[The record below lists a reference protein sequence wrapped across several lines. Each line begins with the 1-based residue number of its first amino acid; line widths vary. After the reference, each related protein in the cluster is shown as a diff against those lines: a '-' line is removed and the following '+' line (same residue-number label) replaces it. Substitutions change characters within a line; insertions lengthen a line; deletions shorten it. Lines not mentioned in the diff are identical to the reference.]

1 MNSRWVSFSIIAGLL
16 LLLTYFLF
24 QSESPD
30 LALRAR
36 MNQALDAFELHD
48 TALDRDVLL
57 VRAGLLTYYDS
68 LAIASRDVLRAAT
81 DLQRGSRTASA
92 EAARLLGPQADALI
106 EVARQKNTA
115 VEYFKSD
122 NALLRNSLAY
132 VVQAAQALRAKATV
146 VEEQSVAA
154 EVGALTTL
162 LLRFIQRPEPEL
174 GKAIEALLDRL
185 PDIPQFQPDLRTLAA
200 HGRLIVQVLPRVDAE
215 LRQVTQGRAITRA
228 RSLRDAMLHHYGRAE
243 VRAQIFR
250 VLLYAAAVLLL
261 GYLGYLFARLQ
272 NNARVLRRVNEDLR
286 LEMAE
291 HQRAETA
298 LRASE
303 ERLRAITESAREA
316 IISID
321 DAGMVVSWNAGAT
334 AMFGR
339 SPEET
344 LGAPFVSL
352 MAPQHQEAYARMR
365 AEWAA
370 NGDCRLD
377 GTTTELNGTR
387 QNGEAFPL
395 EMSLSNWHT
404 AQGAFV
410 TGIIRDLTE
419 RKHLEEK
426 SRQQELQLIQA
437 SKMTALG
444 TLVSGVAHEI
454 NNPNQLVLLN
464 ARLLADVW
472 SDAAAIL
479 DEHAGEQGD
488 FSLGGLPYQEMQ
500 TTVPAL
506 IDDLRDGALRIEAI
520 VGDLKDFA
528 RPGGKGVQTEF
539 SLNDAARRAARLLAH
554 PINKKTTRF
563 QSDLADDLPSVKGNP
578 QQIEQVIV
586 NLVGNALDALPD
598 SGRGI
603 TVSTRWQADERC
615 VVLDVR
621 DEGTGI
627 AQEHLARL
635 CDPFF
640 TTKSGSG
647 GTGLGLAIS
656 SELVRAH
663 GGRLIFESELGR
675 GTLARVALPPAAD
688 VPSVRPPAS
697 E

>member
-1 MNSRWVSFSIIAGLL
+1 MSARWQSVPIIAGLL
-16 LLLTYFLF
+16 ALLTYFLF
-24 QSESPD
+24 ESESPD

-36 MNQALDAFELHD
+36 MSQTLDAFELHD
-48 TALDRDVLL
+48 TALDRDVLS

-68 LAIASRDVLRAAT
+68 LAVAGRDVSRAAT
-81 DLQRGSRTASA
+81 DLQRGFQAASI
-92 EAARLLGPQADALI
+92 EAARSLGPRADALI
-106 EVARQKNTA
+106 EAVRQKA
-115 VEYFKSD
+115 AVVEYFKSD

-146 VEEQSVAA
+146 AEEESVAA

-174 GKAIEALLDRL
+174 GTAIEALLDRL
-185 PDIPQFQPDLRTLAA
+185 PDIPRFQPDLRTLAA

-215 LRQVTQGRAITRA
+215 LRQVIRGPAMAQA
-228 RSLRDAMLHHYGRAE
+228 RSLRDEMMRHYGQAE
-243 VRAQIFR
+243 RRAQLFR
-250 VLLYAAAVLLL
+250 VLLYAAAVMLL

-272 NNARVLRRVNEDLR
+272 RNARDLRHVNEELRR
-286 LEMAE
+286 EMAE
-291 HQRAETA
+291 HQRAEAA

-316 IISID
+316 IVSVD
-321 DAGMVVSWNAGAT
+321 GAGTVVSWNAGAT

-339 SPEET
+339 SPEAA
-344 LGAPFVSL
+344 LGAPFVGL
-352 MAPQHQEAYARMR
+352 MAGRHREAYAGMR

-370 NGDCRLD
+370 SGDCRSN
-377 GTTTELNGTR
+377 GVTTELNGVR
-387 QNGEAFPL
+387 ASGEEFPL
-395 EMSLSNWHT
+395 EMSLASWRT
-404 AQGAFV
+404 AEGAFV

-419 RKHLEEK
+419 RKRLEEK
-426 SRQQELQLIQA
+426 ARQQELQLIQA

-464 ARLLADVW
+464 ARLLADAW

-479 DEHAGEQGD
+479 DEHEREQGD
-488 FSLGGLPYQEMQ
+488 FLLGGLPYREMRD
-500 TTVPAL
+500 TVPAL
-506 IDDLRDGALRIEAI
+506 IDDMRDGALRIEAI

-528 RPGGKGVQTEF
+528 RPGGSAARTEF

-554 PINKKTTRF
+554 PINKKTARF
-563 QSDLADDLPSVKGNP
+563 QIDLAADVPPVKGNP

-586 NLVGNALDALPD
+586 NLVGNALEALPD
-598 SGRGI
+598 ASRGI
-603 TVSTRWQADERC
+603 AVSTRWEADARL
-615 VVLDVR
+615 VVLEVR

-627 AQEHLARL
+627 APEHLARL

-663 GGRLIFESELGR
+663 GGRLIFASELDR
-675 GTLARVALPPAAD
+675 GTLARIELPPAAD
-688 VPSVRPPAS
+688 VPSVRPPAPD
-697 E
+697 

>member
-1 MNSRWVSFSIIAGLL
+1 MRSRWPSVSIIAGLL

-30 LALRAR
+30 LVLRAR
-36 MNQALDAFELHD
+36 LNQALDAFELHD
-48 TALDRDVLL
+48 TTLDRDVLL

-68 LAIASRDVLRAAT
+68 LAVASRDVLRAAT
-81 DLQRGSRTASA
+81 DLQRGIQTASA
-92 EAARLLGPQADALI
+92 EAARLLGPQADALA
-106 EVARQKNTA
+106 EAARQKKTV

-146 VEEQSVAA
+146 AEEQTVAA
-154 EVGALTTL
+154 EVSALTTL

-174 GKAIEALLDRL
+174 GKTIETLLGRL
-185 PDIPQFQPDLRTLAA
+185 PDIPQFQPDLQTLAA
-200 HGRLIVQVLPRVDAE
+200 HGRLIVQVLPRVDTE
-215 LRQVTQGRAITRA
+215 LRQVTQGPAMVQA
-228 RSLRDAMLHHYGRAE
+228 RSLRDAMMRHYGRAE
-243 VRAQIFR
+243 THAQIFR
-250 VLLYAAAVLLL
+250 VLLYAAAVMLL

-272 NNARVLRRVNEDLR
+272 RNARVLHQVNEDLR
-286 LEMAE
+286 REMAE

-298 LRASE
+298 LRTSE
-303 ERLRAITESAREA
+303 ERLCAITESAWEA

-321 DAGMVVSWNAGAT
+321 DVGRVVSWNAGAT
-334 AMFGR
+334 AMFGYA
-339 SPEET
+339 PEEA
-344 LGAPFVSL
+344 LSAPFAGL
-352 MAPQHQEAYARMR
+352 MAAPHQEAYARIR
-365 AEWAA
+365 TAGAIDD
-370 NGDCRLD
+370 NCRL
-377 GTTTELNGTR
+377 GGVTTELNGVR
-387 QNGEAFPL
+387 KNGEEFPL
-395 EMSLSNWHT
+395 EMSLSSWHT

-426 SRQQELQLIQA
+426 TRQQELQLIQA

-479 DEHAGEQGD
+479 DDYAREQGA
-488 FSLGGLPYQEMQ
+488 FLLGGLPYQEMQ

-506 IDDLRDGALRIEAI
+506 IDDLRDSALRIESI

-528 RPGGKGVQTEF
+528 RPGGQGARIEF

-554 PINKKTTRF
+554 PINKKTARF
-563 QSDLADDLPSVKGNP
+563 QIDLADDVPPVKGNP

-586 NLVGNALDALPD
+586 NLLGNALEALPD
-598 SGRGI
+598 ASRGI
-603 TVSTRWQADERC
+603 FVSTRWRADECC

-627 AQEHLARL
+627 APEHLARL

-663 GGRLIFESELGR
+663 GGRLIFESEWGR
-675 GTLARVALPPAAD
+675 GTLARVELPPAAA
-688 VPSVRPPAS
+688 VPPVRPPAP

>member
-419 RKHLEEK
+419 RKRLEEK

-563 QSDLADDLPSVKGNP
+563 QIDLADDLPSVKGNP

>member
-1 MNSRWVSFSIIAGLL
+1 MSSRWQSVAIIAGLL

-36 MNQALDAFELHD
+36 LNQTLDAFELHD

-68 LAIASRDVLRAAT
+68 LAVASRDVLRAT
-81 DLQRGSRTASA
+81 IDLQRGSRAASP
-92 EAARLLGPQADALI
+92 AAAQLLGPQADALT
-106 EVARQKNTA
+106 EAARQKTTV

-132 VVQAAQALRAKATV
+132 VVQAALALRAKATV
-146 VEEQSVAA
+146 AEEQSVAA
-154 EVGALTTL
+154 EVGALATL
-162 LLRFIQRPEPEL
+162 LLRFIQKPEPEL
-174 GKAIEALLDRL
+174 GATIETLLGRL
-185 PDIPQFQPDLRTLAA
+185 PDIPRFQPDLRTLAA
-200 HGRLIVQVLPRVDAE
+200 HGRLIVQVLPRVDTE
-215 LRQVTQGRAITRA
+215 LRQLTQGPAMAQA
-228 RSLRDAMLHHYGRAE
+228 RSLRDAMLRHYGQVE

-250 VLLYAAAVLLL
+250 VLLYAVAVLLL

-272 NNARVLRRVNEDLR
+272 GNARILRRVNEDLR
-286 LEMAE
+286 REMAE

-303 ERLRAITESAREA
+303 ERLRAITESAKEG
-316 IISID
+316 IVSID
-321 DAGMVVSWNAGAT
+321 STGAVVSWNAGAT

-339 SPEET
+339 SPEEAR
-344 LGAPFVSL
+344 GAPFVGL
-352 MAPQHQEAYARMR
+352 MAARHQEAYARMR
-365 AEWAA
+365 AEWAVDGA
-370 NGDCRLD
+370 CRLN
-377 GTTTELNGTR
+377 GVTTELNGAR
-387 QNGEAFPL
+387 KNGEEFPL
-395 EMSLSNWHT
+395 EMSLSSWHT

-419 RKHLEEK
+419 RKRLEEK
-426 SRQQELQLIQA
+426 ARQQELQLIQA

-479 DEHAGEQGD
+479 DEHAREQGE
-488 FSLGGLPYQEMQ
+488 FLLGGLPYGEMQ

-528 RPGGKGVQTEF
+528 RPGGGSVRTEF

-554 PINKKTTRF
+554 PINKKTSRF
-563 QSDLADDLPSVKGNP
+563 QIDLAADVPPVKGNP

-586 NLVGNALDALPD
+586 NLVGNALEALPD
-598 SGRGI
+598 SSRGI
-603 TVSTRWQADERC
+603 FVSTRWRAGERR
-615 VVLDVR
+615 VVLEVR

-627 AQEHLARL
+627 APEHLARL

-663 GGRLIFESELGR
+663 GGRLIFESELGQ
-675 GTLARVALPPAAD
+675 GTLARVELPPAAD
-688 VPSVRPPAS
+688 VPSVRPPAP

>member
-563 QSDLADDLPSVKGNP
+563 QIDLADDLPSVKGNP

>member
-1 MNSRWVSFSIIAGLL
+1 MSALWKPVSIIAGLL
-16 LLLTYFLF
+16 LLLTYLLS
-24 QSESPD
+24 QSRSPD
-30 LALRAR
+30 LALRTR
-36 MNQALDAFELHD
+36 MNEALDAFELHD

-68 LAIASRDVLRAAT
+68 LAVASRDVQRAAT
-81 DLQRGSRTASA
+81 DLQRGSRAASA
-92 EAARLLGPQADALI
+92 EAVRLLGPRADALI
-106 EVARQKNTA
+106 QAARQKTTV

-146 VEEQSVAA
+146 AEERSVAA
-154 EVGALTTL
+154 EVGALATL

-174 GKAIEALLDRL
+174 GAAIETLLGRL
-185 PDIPQFQPDLRTLAA
+185 PDIPSFQPDLRTLAA
-200 HGRLIVQVLPRVDAE
+200 HGRLIVQVLPRVDTE
-215 LRQVTQGRAITRA
+215 LRQLTQGPAIVQA
-228 RSLRDAMLHHYGRAE
+228 RSLRDAMLRHYGRAE
-243 VRAQIFR
+243 ARAQIFR
-250 VLLYAAAVLLL
+250 ILLYAVAVLLL

-272 NNARVLRRVNEDLR
+272 GNARVLRRVNEDLR

-298 LRASE
+298 LRTSE

-316 IISID
+316 IVSVD
-321 DAGMVVSWNAGAT
+321 DAGTVVSWNAGAT
-334 AMFGR
+334 AMFGYA
-339 SPEET
+339 PDEA
-344 LGAPFVSL
+344 LGAPFVGL
-352 MAPQHQEAYARMR
+352 LTARHREEYARR
-365 AEWAA
+365 LAEWSTD
-370 NGDCRLD
+370 GERRLTGTVVELD
-377 GTTTELNGTR
+377 GLR
-387 QNGEAFPL
+387 QDGGEFPL
-395 EMSLSNWHT
+395 EVSLSNWRT
-404 AQGAFV
+404 AQGTFV

-419 RKHLEEK
+419 RKRLEEK
-426 SRQQELQLIQA
+426 ARQQELQLIQA

-454 NNPNQLVLLN
+454 NNPNQLILLN
-464 ARLLADVW
+464 TRLLADVW
-472 SDAAAIL
+472 GDAAAIL
-479 DEHAGEQGD
+479 EDQAREQGN
-488 FSLGGLPYQEMQ
+488 FLLGGLPYQEMQ

-506 IDDLRDGALRIEAI
+506 IDDMRDGALRIEAI

-528 RPGGKGVQTEF
+528 RPGGQGARTEF

-563 QSDLADDLPSVKGNP
+563 QLDLADELPPVKGNP

-586 NLVGNALDALPD
+586 NLVSNALEALPD
-598 SGRGI
+598 ASRGI
-603 TVSTRWQADERC
+603 FVSTRWRAEERC
-615 VVLDVR
+615 VVLNVR

-663 GGRLIFESELGR
+663 GGQLTFESEPGR
-675 GTLARVALPPAAD
+675 GTLARVALPPAVD
-688 VPSVRPPAS
+688 VPSVRPPAP

>member
-162 LLRFIQRPEPEL
+162 LLRFIQRSEPEL

-563 QSDLADDLPSVKGNP
+563 QIDLADDLPSVKGNP